1 MKIFNFLR
9 SLPACLILLAA
20 VHSARAQNYN
30 LLGPAW
36 PAGANVVMNLGLGSK
51 TVVLQDASGSWN
63 ASAADALDI
72 WNGYVDFITL
82 SSVASATVPQ
92 VSGDGVNAVFFSNK
106 VLGENFGASTLAVTV
121 YLTGEPDSAIMT
133 EADIV
138 CNTAFQFDSY
148 RGPLQSRAA
157 DLHRV
162 FVHEFGHALGLAH
175 SGTSGGLVIMEPEIS
190 DVDHPAADDVAGVRY
205 LYGASFYYPPGNRT
219 LRIGYFFIEDLY
231 PNNNPTFFS
240 ATDLPPGIALES
252 DTGRLIGT
260 FTTSGD
266 YTPIITAHGPI
277 VDVSQGYH
285 FSVLGVEEVAGLISI
300 LPLNSSIVADPVRPR
315 LYVAGSDGLSV
326 IDTVTLALTNLA
338 PGVVPN
344 AALSISA
351 DGSTLLKIAM
361 FGHPVQEINFD
372 LETLK
377 SLPSI
382 TIPANG
388 SAVLEGLN
396 NQAYVVGA
404 SEIDQFDATT
414 GELQHAFAATAPYT
428 YGRIAM
434 SADRQNL
441 YVAREGTSGGLLSYD
456 ISGPEPVLLQQLVGS
471 FSSVAPSRD
480 GQFLYYSKQESDGY
494 SLFQA
499 HLPNLTPAVSFA
511 SGPYFG
517 PIVEASDGS
526 IFLSIFPSSN
536 SVNTPSGSYE
546 AYDPVT
552 LEKTSTIPLGNLEV
566 YYPYFPLDIAFDST
580 GKYIFAN
587 VQGDVGTE
595 VWVLSSDFASLPP
608 PNRPTRNL
616 LNISTR
622 ARVEAGE
629 NTMIG
634 GFIIQGSVPKKVLI
648 RGLGPSLPITG
659 AMSNPVL
666 ELHDSTGKL
675 IASNDN
681 WISDQL
687 NILSS
692 LIPPASEREPAI
704 LITLPPGAYT
714 AVVHDAANQ
723 PGLALV
729 EVYDLAKKDSLVG
742 NISTR
747 GKVGTDDNVMIGG
760 FIIGG
765 EDPTKLLIRAIG
777 PSLGTQGI
785 TLPLA
790 DPVLEIHDSTGKLIF
805 TNDNWRA
812 TQQNE
817 IIATGI
823 APTNDNE
830 SAILLTLEPGSYT
843 AIVRGQ
849 GSATGVALVEIYNLD
864 SVATASK

>member
-1 MKIFNFLR
+1 
-9 SLPACLILLAA
+9 
-20 VHSARAQNYN
+20 
-30 LLGPAW
+30 
-36 PAGANVVMNLGLGSK
+36 MNLGLGSK
-51 TVVLQDASGSWN
+51 TVVLQDGSASWN

-106 VLGENFGASTLAVTV
+106 VLGDDFGSGTLAVTV
-121 YLTGEPDSAIMT
+121 FLTDGPDSTIMT

-148 RGPLQSRAA
+148 RGPLQSAA
-157 DLHRV
+157 VDLHRV
-162 FVHEFGHALGLAH
+162 FVHEFGHALSLAH
-175 SGTSGGLVIMEPEIS
+175 SGTAGGLVIMEPEIS
-190 DVDHPAADDVAGVRY
+190 DLDHPAADDVAGVRQ

-240 ATDLPPGIALES
+240 ATGLPPGIELES

-285 FSVLGVEEVAGLISI
+285 FEVLGLEEVSGLVSI
-300 LPLNSSIVADPVRPR
+300 LPLNASIVADSFRPR
-315 LYVAGSDGLSV
+315 VYAAGSDGLSM

-338 PGVVPN
+338 PGVVLN

-351 DGSTLLKIAM
+351 DGSTLLEVPM
-361 FGHPVQEINFD
+361 FGSPIQEMKFD
-372 LETLK
+372 LETLE
-377 SLPSI
+377 SLPS
-382 TIPANG
+382 TLIPAVG

-396 NQAYVVGA
+396 SQAYVVGA

-414 GELQHAFAATAPYT
+414 GVLQHAFAPTAPYT
-428 YGRIAM
+428 YGKIAM
-434 SADRQNL
+434 SADRRNL
-441 YVAREGTSGGLLSYD
+441 YVAREGPSGGLLSYD
-456 ISGPEPVLLQQLVGS
+456 ISGPEPVLLQQLSGS

-494 SLFQA
+494 SFFQT
-499 HLPNLTPAVSFA
+499 HLPNLTPTVSFA

-517 PIVEASDGS
+517 PTVEAPDGS
-526 IFLSIFPSSN
+526 IFLSIFPPDSS
-536 SVNTPSGSYE
+536 VDTPSGFY
-546 AYDPVT
+546 AVYDPVT
-552 LEKTSTIPLGNLEV
+552 LEKTSEIPLGNLQA

-580 GKYIFAN
+580 GQYIFAR
-587 VQGDVGTE
+587 VAGEIGGE
-595 VWVLSSDFASLPP
+595 VWILSSDFASLPP

-634 GFIIQGSVPKKVLI
+634 GFIIQGSIPKKVLI

-659 AMSNPVL
+659 AMSDPVL

-692 LIPPASEREPAI
+692 LIPPTSERESAI
-704 LITLPPGAYT
+704 LTTLQPGAYT
-714 AVVHDAANQ
+714 AVVQDATNQ
-723 PGLALV
+723 PGLSLV
-729 EVYDLAKKDSLVG
+729 EIYDLAPKDSLVD

-747 GKVGTDDNVMIGG
+747 GKVGTGDNVMIGG

-765 EDPTKLLIRAIG
+765 EDSTKVLIRAIG

-785 TLPLA
+785 ALPLA
-790 DPVLEIHDSTGKLIF
+790 DPVLEIHDSIGTLIS
-805 TNDNWRA
+805 TNDNWRS

-823 APTNDNE
+823 VPTNDNE
-830 SAILLTLEPGSYT
+830 SAVVLTLEPGSYT

-849 GSATGVALVEIYNLD
+849 NSMMGVALVEVYNLD
-864 SVATASK
+864 STAKASK